1 VKSTQ
6 LKNSPTHSFL
16 ERLNL
21 VLKLRGLKRGDLAKD
36 LGVAPSTLTRWNHG
50 AEPRFGIIADIA
62 RITSVRREWLAA
74 GVGEMCEETAQAGDR
89 SGQICITEG
98 KGEKT
103 PETNLA
109 PEAEVPEITKD
120 PAATSIAA
128 AIEAMISPAEAGALR
143 ALDLAKL
150 MQAVPNANTGI
161 LLGAMWTGVGDVL
174 AWRLSFDNQITD
186 KLQVILTELAR
197 RAPAAIGYTRP
208 IEPTPK
214 PAKP

>member
-1 VKSTQ
+1 
-6 LKNSPTHSFL
+6 
-16 ERLNL
+16 
-21 VLKLRGLKRGDLAKD
+21 
-36 LGVAPSTLTRWNHG
+36 
-50 AEPRFGIIADIA
+50 
-62 RITSVRREWLAA
+62 
-74 GVGEMCEETAQAGDR
+74 MCEETARAGDR

-103 PETNLA
+103 PETNLP

-150 MQAVPNANTGI
+150 VQAVPNANTGI

-186 KLQVILTELAR
+186 KLQVILTELSS